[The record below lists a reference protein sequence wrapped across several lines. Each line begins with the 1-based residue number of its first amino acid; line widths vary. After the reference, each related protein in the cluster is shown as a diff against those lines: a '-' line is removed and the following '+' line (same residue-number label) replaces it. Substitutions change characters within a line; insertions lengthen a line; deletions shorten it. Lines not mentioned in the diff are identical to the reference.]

1 MAFDHKLHYKMYKDG
16 KKWVFAALSVTF
28 LSGAGIVVEN
38 NSTSVKA
45 DTTSAISAVSSSNS
59 NSNSES
65 SSSVAVDKV
74 SNSDKT
80 DVSLADSASQ
90 ESSSSSIT
98 NSSVATQAE
107 KTSSIAS
114 DNQPKEVASSAAEKT
129 SESNSSADTSKAEST
144 VSSESENNQVSSKS
158 MSQTASQ
165 AEMIS
170 SSSTAATANSVQTFS
185 AQTDSIQTA
194 ATSIDTDNYLKSLGI
209 DVKSLNTNSVLKL
222 ASLFHIF
229 ANQANFG
236 ADVNGNVA
244 IGVLKSTV
252 DFGTRNESD
261 NLTSGDIYY
270 IQELGTALESSSFRN
285 TSFNHVVLGKDVNVS
300 INGDQVLLDGVV
312 MTNLKADDVYQDT
325 NVNTYIDFAQVFE
338 ELSANSTEYATH
350 QNSNGVIENFEDM
363 NNRYVDVSKATADA
377 GSVYVNIP
385 FEYLSASQSI
395 TIKGVSSSIDGPTI
409 VINVTDIPTGSQSIS
424 TQIELD
430 YSDGTSGLSSGEA
443 HSEPNHILWNL
454 GTSDQTFNFSGGR
467 FMGSILAPN
476 ATINAGVNID
486 GNIVAKNVNI
496 TGGESHRWDI
506 HPNQPTQPTQPTQAS
521 QPTQPTQASQPT
533 QPTQASQ
540 PTQATQAS
548 QPTQTD
554 RLSMKFS
561 SIGSSTDTTTKEA
574 NSRKA
579 LPQTGQDNQSSMSL
593 IGVVLLALSSIIS
606 WLGFSR
612 KKNY

>member
-1 MAFDHKLHYKMYKDG
+1 
-16 KKWVFAALSVTF
+16 
-28 LSGAGIVVEN
+28 
-38 NSTSVKA
+38 
-45 DTTSAISAVSSSNS
+45 
-59 NSNSES
+59 
-65 SSSVAVDKV
+65 
-74 SNSDKT
+74 
-80 DVSLADSASQ
+80 
-90 ESSSSSIT
+90 
-98 NSSVATQAE
+98 
-107 KTSSIAS
+107 
-114 DNQPKEVASSAAEKT
+114 
-129 SESNSSADTSKAEST
+129 
-144 VSSESENNQVSSKS
+144 
-158 MSQTASQ
+158 
-165 AEMIS
+165 
-170 SSSTAATANSVQTFS
+170 
-185 AQTDSIQTA
+185 
-194 ATSIDTDNYLKSLGI
+194 
-209 DVKSLNTNSVLKL
+209 
-222 ASLFHIF
+222 
-229 ANQANFG
+229 
-236 ADVNGNVA
+236 
-244 IGVLKSTV
+244 
-252 DFGTRNESD
+252 
-261 NLTSGDIYY
+261 
-270 IQELGTALESSSFRN
+270 
-285 TSFNHVVLGKDVNVS
+285 VLGKDVNVS

-325 NVNTYIDFAQVFE
+325 NGNTYIDFAQVFE